1 MSTTT
6 LALPQ
11 RMQRELRFLRTGFR
25 FLGTVAPKLTGRI
38 ALNMFLT
45 PNKRPVSANART
57 LMAQANRH
65 HLAHGSRKLA
75 VYEWEGAGPTVL
87 LVHGWE
93 SNAGDMRCFLRP
105 LLIQGFRVIAFDG
118 PAHGHSTGK
127 QTNLIDYGGAIQ
139 TVIHHFGP
147 VYGIVAHSFGA
158 AATLFTLVREP
169 SLPVQRVVSLGAPSR
184 LKEMVDIWTGFV
196 GMSPA
201 SAEQMRQRLVDR
213 VGLPLDSMIVANA
226 AAALT
231 IPGLIIHD
239 RDDKVVNY
247 TNAEAIHRNWST
259 SALYTTTGLDHR
271 GPLQDRSVLRR
282 VVTFLSDGAR
292 QS

>member
-6 LALPQ
+6 LTLPQ
-11 RMQRELRFLRTGFR
+11 PMQRELRLLRTGFR
-25 FLGTVAPKLTGRI
+25 FLGTVAPHLTGRI
-38 ALNMFLT
+38 ALNLFLT
-45 PNKRPVSANART
+45 PAKRPISTQAGS
-57 LMAQANRH
+57 LMAQAKRH
-65 HLAHGSRKLA
+65 SLAHGSRQMV
-75 VYEWEGAGPTVL
+75 VYEWAGEGPTIL
-87 LVHGWE
+87 LIHGWE
-93 SNAGDMRCFLRP
+93 SNASGMRGFVRP

-139 TVIHHFGP
+139 SVIHRFGP

-169 SLPVQRVVSLGAPSR
+169 SLRVQRVVILGAPSR

-226 AAALT
+226 AASLT

-247 TNAEAIHRNWST
+247 ANAEAIHRNWST
-259 SALYTTTGLDHR
+259 STLYTTIGLDHR

-282 VVTFLSDGAR
+282 VVTFLSDEAT